1 MIMEQSKTKKFT
13 QSLTFKGFIIAT
25 LVLLL
30 LIPQGMI
37 MDLTYERKERSK
49 ETVEKINEK
58 WSNPQTI
65 CGPILSIPY
74 LVMHTEIEN
83 IVTKDNK
90 TEKREKIVYT
100 THTLSLTPE
109 QLNIK
114 AELFPEEKYYGIYK
128 TILYKSNI
136 TITGNFKKF
145 INEDTIKTN
154 FQWDKAYLTFGL
166 SDLKGVSDKI
176 DFKFSN
182 HALDVEAG
190 GNIFNDDD
198 NYYARRISAKRLI
211 MAIPELKSIYEN
223 ETMTFHCNM
232 SLNGSE
238 SINFIPMG
246 KNTHVD
252 VEGAWNTPSFTGS
265 FSPEST
271 INDGFSASWKILHLN
286 RNIPESWIGDYS
298 YRSLYESSFGVN
310 LINAVDHYQQNERSS
325 KYSIMFI
332 VLTFVIF
339 FFVEALTKR
348 KIHPLQYLLVGIA
361 LVLFYSLLLSISEQL
376 NFALAYL
383 ISSIA
388 IIGLITAYA
397 HSIFKNKTRT
407 TLLAALLCGL
417 YIFLYVILQ
426 LEDMALLIGSVGLFV
441 ILGIIM
447 FVSRKINF
455 YKQDDDL
462 VISD

>member
-1 MIMEQSKTKKFT
+1 MEQTKAKKFT
-13 QSLTFKGFIIAT
+13 QSLTFKGFIIAA

-30 LIPQGMI
+30 LIPQSMI
-37 MDLTYERKERSK
+37 MDLIYERKERSQ

-90 TEKREKIVYT
+90 TEKREKIVYK
-100 THTLSLTPE
+100 THTLSITPE

-114 AELFPEEKYYGIYK
+114 AELFPEEKHYGIYK
-128 TILYKSNI
+128 TILYKSSI
-136 TITGNFKKF
+136 KISGNFKKF
-145 INEDTIKTN
+145 INEDTTKYD

-166 SDLKGVSDKI
+166 SDLKGVSEKV
-176 DFKFSN
+176 DFKFCN
-182 HALDVEAG
+182 QPLDVEAG
-190 GNIFNDDD
+190 GNIFNEDDS
-198 NYYARRISAKRLI
+198 YYNPRNKAKRLI
-211 MAIPELKSIYEN
+211 MTLPESKSHYEN
-223 ETMTFHCNM
+223 ETMTFECNM

-238 SINFIPMG
+238 SINFIPLG
-246 KNTHVD
+246 KTTHVD
-252 VEGAWNTPSFTGS
+252 VEGKWATPSFTGS
-265 FSPEST
+265 FSPESK
-271 INDGFSASWKILHLN
+271 IDDGFSASWKILHLN
-286 RNIPESWIGDYS
+286 RNIPESWLGDYS
-298 YRSLYESSFGVN
+298 YKSLYENSFGVD
-310 LINAVDHYQQNERSS
+310 LINTVDHYRQNMRSI
-325 KYSIMFI
+325 KYAILFI
-332 VLTFVIF
+332 ALTFVVF

-348 KIHPLQYLLVGIA
+348 KIHPLQYLLVGMA

-376 NFALAYL
+376 NFAVAYL
-383 ISSIA
+383 VSSIA

-397 HSIFKNKTRT
+397 YSIFKNKTQT
-407 TLLAALLCGL
+407 ILLTALLCGL

-441 ILGIIM
+441 ILGVIM

-455 YKQDDDL
+455 YKQDDTSL
-462 VISD
+462 TIEN